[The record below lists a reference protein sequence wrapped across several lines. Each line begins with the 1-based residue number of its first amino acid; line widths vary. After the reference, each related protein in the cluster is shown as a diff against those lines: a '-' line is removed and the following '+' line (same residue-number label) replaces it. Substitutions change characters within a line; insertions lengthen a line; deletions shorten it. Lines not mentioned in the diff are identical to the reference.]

1 MTPIL
6 GQRSPVRYEARHMAV
21 TVLSTD
27 RSDAVVT
34 VLCDAFFDYPVM
46 RYVLGDAPDYPTR
59 LRTLV
64 GLFVA
69 ARCQP
74 RGLLL
79 GAHDA
84 DGTMVAAAAIDLPGD
99 RAMSPAFEQRRKD
112 TWAELG
118 RDAEARYVAYGQAS
132 REFDHGAHHH
142 HLGMIGVRASHQGS
156 GLSRALLEHLHAL
169 ADADPDS
176 SGISLTTELPRNI
189 GLYEY
194 FGYEITGHAR
204 VSPELETWAFFRPC
218 TANPE
223 RPS

>member
-1 MTPIL
+1 
-6 GQRSPVRYEARHMAV
+6 MAV
-21 TVLSTD
+21 TVLPTD

-46 RYVLGDAPDYPTR
+46 RYVLGDAPGYPTR
-59 LRTLV
+59 LRTLM

-69 ARCQP
+69 ARLSP
-74 RGLLL
+74 TGLLL

-99 RAMSPAFEQRRKD
+99 RVLSPSFEQRRKE

-118 RDAEARYVAYGQAS
+118 REAEARYAAYGQAS
-132 REFDHGAHHH
+132 HEFDHGAHHH
-142 HLGMIGVRASHQGS
+142 HLGMIGVRATHQGS

-169 ADADPDS
+169 ADADADS
-176 SGISLTTELPRNI
+176 AGVSLTTELPRNI
-189 GLYEY
+189 GLYQY

-204 VSPELETWAFFRPC
+204 VSPELETWSFFRPA
-218 TANPE
+218 TANAI
-223 RPS
+223 RPA

>member
-1 MTPIL
+1 
-6 GQRSPVRYEARHMAV
+6 MAV
-21 TVLSTD
+21 SVLPTD

-34 VLCDAFFDYPVM
+34 VLCDAFFEYPVM

-79 GAHDA
+79 GAHA
-84 DGTMVAAAAIDLPGD
+84 TDGTMVAAAAIDLPGD
-99 RAMSPAFEQRRKD
+99 RVLSPSFERRREA

-118 RDAEARYVAYGQAS
+118 RDAQARYEAYGRAS
-132 REFDHGAHHH
+132 HEFDHGAHHH
-142 HLGMIGVRASHQGS
+142 HLGMIGVRAAHQGT
-156 GLSRALLEHLHAL
+156 GRSRALLEHLHAL
-169 ADADPDS
+169 ADVDPDS
-176 SGISLTTELPRNI
+176 AGVSLTTELPRNV
-189 GLYEY
+189 GLYQY
-194 FGYEITGHAR
+194 FGYDIAGHAR
-204 VSPELETWAFFRPC
+204 VAPELETWSFFRPC
-218 TANPE
+218 TANAG